1 MQKCIQEI
9 DIFNRLFQNKME
21 FKYKID
27 YTTSQYFDKTN
38 WEQKYSINY
47 QKERDDKYYNINN
60 VKYII
65 SIISIEDTSMCVCG
79 FGDDTDAIF
88 QFKNGDFGYL
98 FFHSSCLTFDTD
110 GAEYIIEIADTFE
123 DLIWFCLTERAR
135 NNFLFYLKD
144 IDNKVKLLQNY
155 LVNDLIKLVLNYEF
169 PYRLDTKLCKIWI
182 HKMFSF

>member
-9 DIFNRLFQNKME
+9 DIFDLKFRNKME
-21 FKYKID
+21 FKHIID
-27 YTTSQYFDKTN
+27 YTTSQYFNKTN

-47 QKERDDKYYNINN
+47 QKEKDDKYYNINN

-65 SIISIEDTSMCVCG
+65 SIISIESTSNCICG
-79 FGDDTDAIF
+79 FGDNTDAIF

-98 FFHSSCLTFDTD
+98 FFQSSCLTFDTD
-110 GAEYIIEIADTFE
+110 GAEYTIEISDILE
-123 DLIWFCLTERAR
+123 DLIWFCLTEKAR

-144 IDNKVKLLQNY
+144 ISAKVKLLQNY
-155 LVNDLIKLVLNYEF
+155 LVNDLIKLVLNYGF

-182 HKMFSF
+182 YASYG